1 MARRKKGNPVHGW
14 LILDKPS
21 GVGSTPLVGKTKWA
35 LNAQKCGHAG
45 TLDPLATGVLAMAL
59 GEATKT
65 VQYVMD
71 GDKSYRFTVRWGG
84 ATNTDDAEGEV
95 IETSENRPTRTQ
107 IEAAL
112 PQFIGEIQQI
122 PPAYSAI
129 KINGER
135 AYALARKGETPE
147 LSARPIRMNDLRLVE
162 QPDPDTAIFEMTCGK
177 GGYVRAIGRDLG
189 QSLGCL
195 GHITQLRRTRTG
207 PFTLEHAISLEFLE
221 EMRHTPGSDARLI
234 SVATGLD
241 GVPALAVTEAQAALL
256 RNGREVP
263 VAVSGLEYGTTA
275 WAALHGVP
283 VAIGRIKG
291 GLLHPD
297 RVLLMPDAEGNETCL
312 SLPNANRN

>member
-1 MARRKKGNPVHGW
+1 MARSKKGNPVHGW

-21 GVGSTPLVGKTKWA
+21 GVGSTPLVGKAKWA
-35 LNAQKCGHAG
+35 LRAQKCGHAG
-45 TLDPLATGVLAMAL
+45 TLDPLATGVLALAF

-71 GDKSYRFTVRWGG
+71 GDKSYRFTVRWGA

-95 IETSENRPTRTQ
+95 AETSDLRPSREQ
-107 IEAAL
+107 IEASIA
-112 PQFIGEIQQI
+112 PFIGTIQQV

-129 KINGER
+129 KIDGQR
-135 AYALARKGETPE
+135 SYALARKGETPE
-147 LSARPIRMNDLRLVE
+147 LSARPIRMDDLRLIE
-162 QPDPDTAIFEMTCGK
+162 QPDADTAVFEMTCGK

-189 QSLGCL
+189 QALGCF
-195 GHITQLRRTRTG
+195 GHIIQLRRTRTG
-207 PFTLEHAISLEFLE
+207 PFTLADAISLEKLE
-221 EMRHTPGSDARLI
+221 EMRDTPGSGARLI

-275 WAALHGVP
+275 WASLDGVP
-283 VAIGRIKG
+283 VAIGQIRSG
-291 GLLHPD
+291 FLHPE
-297 RVLLMPDAEGNETCL
+297 RVLLMPDAEGN
-312 SLPNANRN
+312 